1 MRSTGHIRQRAPGSW
16 ELRYTLGTDAASGTR
31 RTATTT
37 VRGNRRAAE
46 KELRRL
52 LRTLDTGEHVDPS
65 RMTVRQWLETWLVA
79 VRQEVSPKTYERYS
93 EIVHHFLAPTL
104 GKLQLTKLG
113 PTHIQIAYNDL
124 ANGGRRDG
132 KSGGLSA
139 RTRCHIHRILHSA
152 LGRAVEQ
159 QVLAR
164 NPAEAFRKRLPKVE
178 RREMKTL
185 STEQSARLLDA
196 IKHTRVYWPVLL
208 ALSTGMRRGE
218 VFALRW
224 KNVDLSGGSIRVMES
239 LEQTKVGIR
248 FKAPKSDRTRV
259 ITVPH
264 FGVAELK
271 RLKRQQAEELLML
284 GVRQDGETLVCAR
297 ADGEPLQPQSLT
309 HQFTR
314 LINRLKDMPRVR
326 FHDLRHS
333 HATQLLQAGVH
344 PKVAQERLGHATIT
358 TTLDLYSHVTE
369 TMQSDAA
376 ERLDALF
383 RTAIT
388 RSAGAK

>member
-1 MRSTGHIRQRAPGSW
+1 
-16 ELRYTLGTDAASGTR
+16 
-31 RTATTT
+31 
-37 VRGNRRAAE
+37 
-46 KELRRL
+46 
-52 LRTLDTGEHVDPS
+52 
-65 RMTVRQWLETWLVA
+65 
-79 VRQEVSPKTYERYS
+79 
-93 EIVHHFLAPTL
+93 
-104 GKLQLTKLG
+104 
-113 PTHIQIAYNDL
+113 
-124 ANGGRRDG
+124 
-132 KSGGLSA
+132 
-139 RTRCHIHRILHSA
+139 
-152 LGRAVEQ
+152 
-159 QVLAR
+159 
-164 NPAEAFRKRLPKVE
+164 
-178 RREMKTL
+178 
-185 STEQSARLLDA
+185 
-196 IKHTRVYWPVLL
+196 
-208 ALSTGMRRGE
+208 MRRGE

-314 LINRLKDMPRVR
+314 LINRLKDMPHVR